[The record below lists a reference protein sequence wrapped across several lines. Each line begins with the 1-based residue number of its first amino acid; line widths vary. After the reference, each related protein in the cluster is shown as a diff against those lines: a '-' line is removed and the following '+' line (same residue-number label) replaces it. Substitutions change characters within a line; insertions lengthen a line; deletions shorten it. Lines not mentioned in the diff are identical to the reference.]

1 MLPDQAA
8 LAALMAGRHGD
19 PFALL
24 GPHGTGAHKVVRT
37 IQPGADAV
45 TLLAANGVETP
56 MDRIHPGGIFQGAIA
71 EGARYRL
78 VVRWGDTEMML
89 DDPYCFAP
97 ILGELDLHLIAEG
110 RHWQL
115 ADRLGAH
122 HREQQGVAGV
132 HFAVWAPHAARVS
145 VIGVFNRW
153 DGRRH
158 PMRLHPGAG
167 IWEIFIPGLGPGDL
181 YKYEIL
187 TAQGAIFAKADPLA
201 QQTEGPPRT
210 ASIVPDPAPLVWS
223 DDEWCAHRRSAADQ
237 PMSIYEV
244 HASSWRR
251 HPDGSPYLWRELAE
265 TLIPYVREA
274 GFTHIELLPVM
285 AHPFGGSWGYQ
296 PTGLFAPMPQLGT
309 PAEFG
314 QFVDRCHA
322 AGLGVILDIVPGHF
336 PTDAHGLARFD
347 GSALYEYAD
356 PREGFHPDWNT
367 LIYNFARREVRNFL
381 IAHALFWVE
390 RFHID
395 GLRVDAVASMLYR
408 DYSRPAGSWIANADG
423 GRENLEAVA
432 LLRLMNDTLHE
443 RAPTVAVI
451 AEEST
456 SWPGVTRAVSDGGLG
471 FSHKWN
477 LGWMHDTLDYIAQ
490 DPIYRR
496 YHHNKMT
503 FGLTYAFSEHFVLPI
518 SHDEV
523 VHGKGSLLG
532 KMPGDEWQK
541 FANLRLYLSYM
552 WTQPGKKLLFMGQE
566 FGQRF
571 EWNHDSQLSWWECEQ
586 APHAGIACLVA
597 DLNRLYRGERALSAT
612 DFAHEGFHWIIVDD
626 HAQSVFAWQRRC
638 AGAPTLVVLANFTPE
653 PRPFYRLGVPQAG
666 EWHEVLNSDAT
677 FYGGSGMGNYGA
689 VQSEE
694 VPAHGHAVS
703 LVLTVPPLALLVL
716 RGPA

>member
-1 MLPDQAA
+1 MVPDKAA

-19 PFALL
+19 PFAVL
-24 GPHGTGAHKVVRT
+24 GPHRDGKATVVRT

-45 TLLAANGVETP
+45 TLLADNGVETP
-56 MDRIHPGGIFQGAIA
+56 MVRIQPGGIFQGTIA
-71 EGARYRL
+71 EGAGYRL
-78 VVRWGDTEMML
+78 VVRWGDTEVML
-89 DDPYCFAP
+89 EDPYRFTP
-97 ILGELDLHLIAEG
+97 ILGDVDLHLIAEG

-122 HREQQGVAGV
+122 RRDHQNVAGV
-132 HFAVWAPHAARVS
+132 HFAVWAPQAARVS

-167 IWEIFIPGLGPGDL
+167 IWEIFIPGLAAGDL

-187 TAQGAIFAKADPLA
+187 TAQGAIFGKADPLA

-210 ASIVPDPAPLVWS
+210 ASIVTDPAPLVWT
-223 DDEWCAHRRSAADQ
+223 DDEWCANRRSKADRA
-237 PMSIYEV
+237 MSIYEV

-251 HPDGSPYLWRELAE
+251 HPDGSPYLWRELAD

-314 QFVDRCHA
+314 LFVDRCHA

-367 LIYNFARREVRNFL
+367 LIYNFARREVSNFL

-408 DYSRPAGSWIANADG
+408 DYSRPAGNWIANAYG

-432 LLRLMNDTLHE
+432 LLRLLNETLRE
-443 RAPTVAVI
+443 RAPDIAVM

-456 SWPGVTRAVSDGGLG
+456 SWPGVTRAIGEGGLG

-523 VHGKGSLLG
+523 VHGKCSLLG

-571 EWNHDSQLSWWECEQ
+571 EWNHDAQLPWWELEQ
-586 APHAGIACLVA
+586 IPHAGIAALVG
-597 DLNRLYRGERALSAT
+597 DLNRLYRGEPALSDT
-612 DFAHEGFHWIIVDD
+612 DFAPEGFRWIIVDD
-626 HAQSVFAWQRRC
+626 REQSVFAWQRRC
-638 AGAPTLVVLANFTPE
+638 EGAATMVLVANFTPE
-653 PRPFYRLGVPQAG
+653 PRAGYRLGVPQGG
-666 EWHEVLNSDAT
+666 EWREILNSDAT
-677 FYGGSGMGNYGA
+677 LYGGSGLGNGGA
-689 VQSEE
+689 VQAET
-694 VPAHGHAVS
+694 VPAHGHGFSV
-703 LVLTVPPLALLVL
+703 VLTVPPLALLVL
-716 RGPA
+716 RGAA